1 MTLSREKRAK
11 RKKNIFFR
19 AINRLSRI
27 NIMKM
32 VKELL
37 EVEIH
42 LPFSATQILKDSYA
56 SLKDDLSYITKGYT
70 SVQAKYAGYIE
81 TYKVRKEEAKNQP
94 KLKSDYE
101 NDEMIVT
108 PYGTFSKYKQEEL
121 LDQYE
126 TEIISDNNFVE
137 VDVEDEE
144 DIISITEAPLESQL
158 EIGDLLE
165 KQEQEKEK
173 EQEKI
178 EIEVVDA
185 KIIILDFLKKFK
197 AASIIALNA
206 TYKAT
211 KTFIIILGKI
221 CLWILN
227 ILDKSFT
234 WIFKTIYRLVP
245 EKYKNKERPQSKL
258 SLLMVK
264 FIDKLD
270 DKFGILEE
278 KLDYVEAKFESLINN
293 IWDKRLIIYKKINLI
308 KNKVTSLY
316 EKAIEYTFQNK
327 GKVFSTAAAI
337 FLSFVALGLFIGSI
351 TAYEYM
357 YNGKVLGVVKNQ
369 SDVYVTVD
377 VIGDKLAKEYKANI
391 IIDKEKNISFNKVI
405 GLSLKLDT
413 REDVLN
419 SFTYLKDMEV
429 QAFAIYVDG
438 KHVATI
444 DNKETAGSILMTIQ
458 NKYLKQSD
466 KIKYDKVGF
475 AEKVE
480 VNPISTKIGNL
491 QEKDA
496 VLKFMMTGA
505 LQEKVHKVAKGETFS
520 GIASSYGIKQ
530 SQLMASNPDV
540 SPEKL
545 KIGQALVLTAAVPVL
560 TVQTSETAEYVV
572 PIPFTIEYENTAAKY
587 KGEQSVKSRGI
598 NGQREVIAKIVRNNG
613 VEVTRTELS
622 SVIVS
627 NPKAQVV
634 LVGTKKL
641 PPLVGTGTFIS
652 PVRGTITSRFGY
664 RWGRLHTGVD
674 IGVRTGTEIKAADGG
689 RVIFSGRDG
698 SLGICIRID
707 HGGNRVTT
715 YGHLSKSLVKVG
727 QKVFQGQHIANSGN
741 TGRST
746 GPHLHFEI
754 KINGKF
760 KNPLNYI

>member
-1 MTLSREKRAK
+1 MIRE
-11 RKKNIFFR
+11 
-19 AINRLSRI
+19 L
-27 NIMKM
+27 M
-32 VKELL
+32 

-56 SLKDDLSYITKGYT
+56 SLKDDVSFIPKAYLSIQVRYT
-70 SVQAKYAGYIE
+70 TFKDNNRI
-81 TYKVRKEEAKNQP
+81 RKEELKSQP

-108 PYGTFSKYKQEEL
+108 PYGTFSKYKQDEL

-126 TEIISDNNFVE
+126 TEIISDSNFID
-137 VDVEDEE
+137 VDIEAEKEDDTLE
-144 DIISITEAPLESQL
+144 IIEPPLESQL
-158 EIGDLLE
+158 EIGDLLQAQEE
-165 KQEQEKEK
+165 KQVKAQEENKVD
-173 EQEKI
+173 I
-178 EIEVVDA
+178 DIEVVDA
-185 KIIILDFLKKFK
+185 KVLILEFLKKAK
-197 AASIIALNA
+197 AATTIAAKA
-206 TYKAT
+206 TYKAI
-211 KTFIIILGKI
+211 KTFIIILGRI

-227 ILDKSFT
+227 ILDKSFS
-234 WIFKTIYRLVP
+234 WIFKTIYRIVP
-245 EKYKNKERPQSKL
+245 AKYKNNERPQSKL

-278 KLDYVEAKFESLINN
+278 KLDYAELKFESLINN
-293 IWDKRLIIYKKINLI
+293 IWSKRLIIYNKIGQIKKKLI
-308 KNKVTSLY
+308 SLY
-316 EKAIEYTFQNK
+316 ETAIEYTIQNK

-351 TAYEYM
+351 TAYEYL

-405 GLSLKLDT
+405 GLNLKLDT

-429 QAFAIYVDG
+429 QAYAIYVDS
-438 KHVATI
+438 KQVATI
-444 DNKETAGSILMTIQ
+444 DNKETAGTILMTIQ

-480 VNPISTKIGNL
+480 VKPISTKIGNL
-491 QEKDA
+491 QEKEA
-496 VLKFMMTGA
+496 VLKYMLTGA
-505 LQEKVHKVAKGETFS
+505 LQEKVHKVQKGETFS
-520 GIASSYGIKQ
+520 GIASNYGIKQ
-530 SQLMASNPDV
+530 SQLMASNPSV

-560 TVQTSETAEYVV
+560 TVQTSETAEYIV

-587 KGEQSVKSRGI
+587 KGEQSVKSRGV
-598 NGQREVIAKIVRNNG
+598 NGQREVIAKIIRNNG

-627 NPKAQVV
+627 DPKSQVV

-674 IGVRTGTEIKAADGG
+674 IGVHTGTEVKAADGG
-689 RVIFSGRDG
+689 RVVFSGRDG
-698 SLGICIRID
+698 SLGICVRID

-715 YGHLSKSLVKVG
+715 YGHLSKSLVKTG
-727 QKVFQGQHIANSGN
+727 QKVFQGQHIGNSGN

>member
-27 NIMKM
+27 NIIKR
-32 VKELL
+32 VRDLL

-42 LPFSATQILKDSYA
+42 LPFSVTQIVKDSCI
-56 SLKDDLSYITKGYT
+56 SVKDNIRKIKDSFTK
-70 SVQAKYAGYIE
+70 IE
-81 TYKVRKEEAKNQP
+81 VKQIDSEGNSAIRIAELENRP

-101 NDEMIVT
+101 NEDIIVT
-108 PYGTFSKYKQEEL
+108 PYGTFSKYKQDEL

-126 TEIISDNNFVE
+126 LDSNVEKLIIEPENNIIDTIE
-137 VDVEDEE
+137 ALDEN
-144 DIISITEAPLESQL
+144 QL
-158 EIGDLLE
+158 IIGDKFKNLDLE
-165 KQEQEKEK
+165 QDQKQNPENSK
-173 EQEKI
+173 
-178 EIEVVDA
+178 IEVVDA
-185 KIIILDFLKKFK
+185 KIVMLSFSNKSQEIGMQAVKAISKAVASSFKIIGKMLLWT
-197 AASIIALNA
+197 INL
-206 TYKAT
+206 TYKP
-211 KTFIIILGKI
+211 FV
-221 CLWILN
+221 WIA
-227 ILDKSFT
+227 KGV
-234 WIFKTIYRLVP
+234 YRLVP
-245 EKYKNKERPQSKL
+245 EKFRYKENSESKFA
-258 SLLMVK
+258 LLMVK

-270 DKFGILEE
+270 DKFGMLEAT
-278 KLDYVEAKFESLINN
+278 LDKVESIVKSLINDVWN
-293 IWDKRLIIYKKINLI
+293 IRLIIYKHYKQTKSKIIN
-308 KNKVTSLY
+308 LY
-316 EKAIEYTFQNK
+316 EKAIEYTFHNK
-327 GKVFSTAAAI
+327 GKVLSTASAI
-337 FLSFVALGLFIGSI
+337 FLSFIALGLFIGSI
-351 TAYEYM
+351 TAYEYA
-357 YNGKVLGVVKNQ
+357 YNGKVLGIVKNQ
-369 SDVYVTVD
+369 NDVYVTVD

-405 GLSLKLDT
+405 GFDLKLDS

-429 QAFAIYVDG
+429 QAYAILVDG
-438 KHVATI
+438 KQVATI
-444 DNKETAGSILMTIQ
+444 DNKETAASLLIAIQ

-475 AEKVE
+475 AERVE
-480 VNPISTKIGNL
+480 VKPISTKIGKL
-491 QEKDA
+491 QEKDE
-496 VLKFMMTGA
+496 VLKFMLTGA
-505 LQEKVHKVAKGETFS
+505 LQEKIHTVQKGETFS
-520 GIASSYGIKQ
+520 GIASSYGVKQ
-530 SQLMASNPDV
+530 SQLMASNPGII
-540 SPEKL
+540 PEKL
-545 KIGQALVLTAAVPVL
+545 KIGQAIVLTAAVPVL
-560 TVQTSETAEYVV
+560 TVQTSETAKYIV
-572 PIPFTIEYENTAAKY
+572 PIPFTIEYENTEAKY
-587 KGEQSVKSRGI
+587 KGEQSVKSRGV
-598 NGQREVIAKIVRNNG
+598 NGQKEVVAKIVRNNG

-622 SVIVS
+622 SVILAD
-627 NPKAQVV
+627 PKSQVV

-674 IGVRTGTEIKAADGG
+674 IGVHTGTEVKAADGG

-715 YGHLSKSLVKVG
+715 YGHLSKSLVKAG

-754 KINGKF
+754 QINGKF